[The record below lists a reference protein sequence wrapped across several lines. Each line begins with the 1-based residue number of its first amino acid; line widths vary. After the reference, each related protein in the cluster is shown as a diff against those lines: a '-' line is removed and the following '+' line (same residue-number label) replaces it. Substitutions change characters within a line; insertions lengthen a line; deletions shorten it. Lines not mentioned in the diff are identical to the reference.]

1 MKYFNFLKTKLI
13 MWAVLFVSAV
23 TLSNAQTAKIQLV
36 HNAADPLLNIVDVYW
51 NDMKLDN
58 VSFRKASPLMTVNS
72 GASILTICDSSSTD
86 SGTMVLAKLNVSLDS
101 GSQNIAMLSGVLD
114 NTQFLANPSGL
125 STKLSVYLQS
135 DVKYSSTAG
144 NCFLNIAH
152 GVTDAPAVDINVKIG
167 SSVIKNAAY
176 GAVSNSLIVPA
187 NNIMLEIREHDSV
200 AVLKTYYAP
209 ISFVEGRSGFIFAS
223 GFLNTTNNNNGAGFG
238 LFGVDTAGSVA
249 SFGEGG
255 MVQFVHNSPDAAV
268 GNVDVY
274 LNGQNSATLGF
285 RNATKLMAL
294 PAGTATIEIKKAGTS
309 QVLYTI
315 PNFPVTKDNNSI
327 AMIHGLLDTAFVQN
341 VTSSIDTINKVATR
355 VVKNALTYDRNP
367 DGKDRSFKVTT
378 KDIQITASLFGN
390 NQIMLFQGITGLN
403 AADVKGEGEALYIA
417 RGISYGEFGEYRYTK
432 ANASTKY
439 LFTKANTSVSI
450 GEFTYNFTGKDSLA
464 GVLFTSGF
472 SRVADTIYIKKSL
485 NQTNDIDSLI
495 YNTYNKFGSAGL
507 ALIVWPDGTVDTLKT
522 EKKYVN
528 SVKSIEGSLD
538 VTVYPNPAKD
548 RLFVSF
554 DNAKNESTSLQLF
567 NLQGKEFAVD
577 YNNADLRDGRAE
589 LNLQSLS
596 KGMYFLNI
604 QIGDKKGVQKLI
616 VE

>member
-1 MKYFNFLKTKLI
+1 
-13 MWAVLFVSAV
+13 MWAVLFVSVV

-86 SGTMVLAKLNVSLDS
+86 SGTMVLAKLNVSLAT

-125 STKLSVYLQS
+125 STKLNVYLQS
-135 DVKYSSTAG
+135 DVNYSATAG
-144 NCFLNIAH
+144 NCLLNIAH

-167 SSVIKNAAY
+167 SSVLKNAAY
-176 GAVSNSLIVPA
+176 GAVSNSLLIPA
-187 NNIMLEIREHDSV
+187 KNVMLEIREHDSV

-238 LFGVDTAGSVA
+238 LFGVDTAGLVA

-327 AMIHGLLDTAFVQN
+327 AMIHGLLDTSFVKN

-355 VVKNALTYDRNP
+355 VVINALTYDRNP

-378 KDIQITASLFGN
+378 KDIQTSASLFGN

-450 GEFTYNFTGKDSLA
+450 GEFTYNFTGKDSLS

-472 SRVADTIYIKKSL
+472 SRVADTVYIKKSL

-538 VTVYPNPAKD
+538 VTVYPNPAND

-577 YNNADLRDGRAE
+577 YNNADLRNGRAE

-596 KGMYFLNI
+596 KGMYFLSI

>member
-13 MWAVLFVSAV
+13 MWAVLFVSVV

-86 SGTMVLAKLNVSLDS
+86 SGTMVLAKLNVSLAT

-125 STKLSVYLQS
+125 STKLNVYLQS
-135 DVKYSSTAG
+135 DVNYSATAG

-167 SSVIKNAAY
+167 SSVLKNAAY
-176 GAVSNSLIVPA
+176 GAVSNSLLIPA
-187 NNIMLEIREHDSV
+187 KNVMLEIREHDSV

-238 LFGVDTAGSVA
+238 LFGVDTAGLVA

-327 AMIHGLLDTAFVQN
+327 AMIHGLLDTSFVKN

-355 VVKNALTYDRNP
+355 VVINALTYDRNP

-378 KDIQITASLFGN
+378 KDIQTSASLFGN

-450 GEFTYNFTGKDSLA
+450 GEFTYNFTGKDSLS

-472 SRVADTIYIKKSL
+472 SRVADTVYIKKSL

-538 VTVYPNPAKD
+538 VTVYPNPAND

-577 YNNADLRDGRAE
+577 YNNADLRNGRAE

-596 KGMYFLNI
+596 KGMYFLSI

>member
-1 MKYFNFLKTKLI
+1 

-125 STKLSVYLQS
+125 STKLSVYMQS

-528 SVKSIEGSLD
+528 SVKSIEGNLD

-596 KGMYFLNI
+596 KGMYFLSI

>member
-1 MKYFNFLKTKLI
+1 
-13 MWAVLFVSAV
+13 MWAVLFVSVV

-36 HNAADPLLNIVDVYW
+36 HNAADPALNVVDVYW
-51 NDMKLDN
+51 NDMKFDN
-58 VSFRKASPLMTVNS
+58 VTFRSASPLMTVAS
-72 GASILTICDSSSTD
+72 GASVLTVCDSSSTD
-86 SGTMVLAKLNVSLDS
+86 SGNMVLGKVNLSLANNSRSLAMVSGLIDK
-101 GSQNIAMLSGVLD
+101 SQFA
-114 NTQFLANPSGL
+114 ANPSSL
-125 STKLSVYLQS
+125 NTELNVFIQN
-135 DVKYSSTAG
+135 DVNYSASAG
-144 NCFLNIAH
+144 NCYLNVAH

-167 SSVIKNAAY
+167 SSVIKNVAY
-176 GAVSNSLIVPA
+176 GAVSTSLLVPA
-187 NNIMLEIREHDSV
+187 KNIILEIHAHDSA
-200 AVLKTYYAP
+200 AVLKSYYVP
-209 ISFVEGRSGFIFAS
+209 LSGIEGKSGFVFAS
-223 GFLNTTNNNNGAGFG
+223 GFLSPSNNKNGASFG
-238 LFGVDTAGSVA
+238 LYGIDTAGGQA
-249 SFGEGG
+249 IALGDGG
-255 MVQFVHNSPDAAV
+255 MLQFVHNSPDAAV
-268 GNVDVY
+268 GNLDIY
-274 LNGQNSATLGF
+274 MNGQKSATLGF

-327 AMIHGLLDTAFVQN
+327 AMIHGLLDTVFVKN

-355 VVKNALTYDRNP
+355 VVKNNLSYDRNP

-378 KDIQITASLFGN
+378 KDIQTSASLFGN

-403 AADVKGEGEALYIA
+403 VADVRGEGEALYIA

-432 ANASTKY
+432 AGASTKY

-464 GVLFTSGF
+464 GVLFTSGS
-472 SRVADTIYIKKSL
+472 SRVADTVFIKKSL

-495 YNTYNKFGSAGL
+495 YNTYNKYGSAGM
-507 ALIVWPDGTVDTLKT
+507 ALIVWPDGTLDTLKT

-528 SVKSIEGSLD
+528 SVKSIDETLD
-538 VTVYPNPAKD
+538 VTVYPNPANDK
-548 RLFVSF
+548 LFVSF

-577 YNNADLRDGRAE
+577 YNNADLRNGRAE

-596 KGMYFLNI
+596 KGMYFLSI
-604 QIGDKKGVQKLI
+604 QIGDMKGVQKLI

>member
-1 MKYFNFLKTKLI
+1 

-86 SGTMVLAKLNVSLDS
+86 SGTMVLAKLNVSLAT

-152 GVTDAPAVDINVKIG
+152 GVTDAPAVDINVKLG

-528 SVKSIEGSLD
+528 SVKSIEGNLD

-596 KGMYFLNI
+596 KGMYFLSI

>member
-1 MKYFNFLKTKLI
+1 
-13 MWAVLFVSAV
+13 MWAVLFVSVV

-86 SGTMVLAKLNVSLDS
+86 SGTMVLAKLNVSLAT

-135 DVKYSSTAG
+135 DLKYSSTAG

-152 GVTDAPAVDINVKIG
+152 GVTDAPAVDINVKLG

-187 NNIMLEIREHDSV
+187 KNIMLEIREHDSV

-238 LFGVDTAGSVA
+238 LFGVDTAGLVA

-327 AMIHGLLDTAFVQN
+327 AMIHGLLDTSFVKN

-355 VVKNALTYDRNP
+355 VVINALTYDRNP

-378 KDIQITASLFGN
+378 KDIQTSASLFGN

-450 GEFTYNFTGKDSLA
+450 GEFTYNFTGKDSLS

-472 SRVADTIYIKKSL
+472 SRVADTVYIKKSL

-538 VTVYPNPAKD
+538 VTVYPNPAND

-577 YNNADLRDGRAE
+577 YNNADLRNGRAE

-596 KGMYFLNI
+596 KGMYFLSI